1 MSYLIALVL
10 TATATWLVLRFCLPL
25 SVARVVALP
34 RCVVVKT
41 RLESVT
47 MRSQAPY
54 ADLLLRLSGHG
65 GLWEWAM
72 EQRRSVRP
80 PNWAQL
86 AERLAVE
93 TEGAVVVNRPRFDAA
108 AV

>member
-1 MSYLIALVL
+1 
-10 TATATWLVLRFCLPL
+10 
-25 SVARVVALP
+25 
-34 RCVVVKT
+34 
-41 RLESVT
+41 

-80 PNWAQL
+80 PNWAEL
-86 AERLAVE
+86 AERLAAE
-93 TEGAVVVNRPRFDAA
+93 TEGAVVVKGDMLRKWLLAAEDARGEGQRSSMIEGA
-108 AV
+108 RR

>member
-1 MSYLIALVL
+1 
-10 TATATWLVLRFCLPL
+10 
-25 SVARVVALP
+25 
-34 RCVVVKT
+34 
-41 RLESVT
+41 

-80 PNWAQL
+80 PNWSQL
-86 AERLAVE
+86 AERLGTE
-93 TEGAVVVNRPRFDAA
+93 TGGAVVVKGDMLRKWLLAA
-108 AV
+108 EVERRSLAGHEVREGMRS

>member
-1 MSYLIALVL
+1 
-10 TATATWLVLRFCLPL
+10 
-25 SVARVVALP
+25 
-34 RCVVVKT
+34 
-41 RLESVT
+41 

-93 TEGAVVVNRPRFDAA
+93 TEGAVVVKGDMLRKWLLAA
-108 AV
+108 EETRAERRKHGVHEEARL